1 MEAPKKLVGSVAG
14 CADDTLAGLVA
25 CNPGLQLLRGHRVAL
40 RADLDALRGRVALLS
55 GGGSGHEP
63 AHAGYIGKGMLS
75 GVVAGA
81 VFTSPAVGS
90 ILAAIRAVTQAGA
103 VGTLLIVKNYTGD
116 RLNFGLALERARAE
130 GADVQMVVVG
140 DDCAFTTQKK
150 AGRRGLCGTVLVHKV
165 AGALAEAGASL
176 DEIVKRVSAVTKAMG
191 TLGLS
196 LSPCS
201 VPGSKPTFQLADDEM
216 ELGLGIHGEAGV
228 RRMKVM
234 PADEAVETMLAHM
247 TDPANASHLPL
258 SRGASVVLVVNN
270 LGGLSCLELGIVA
283 SAAVRGLERRGVCI
297 ARALVGSFMTAL
309 EMAGVS
315 LTLMLADEEL
325 LGLIDAKTTAM
336 AWPNLVAG
344 PAVSQRPEV
353 LAPNEGPE
361 PQAAQQAPSA
371 GPGTKRVQLVL
382 ERVCST
388 LLGLQDKLNELDRA
402 AGDGDC
408 GHTHARAAR
417 AIQEWV
423 RARPPPAAP
432 AQLLSALADL
442 LLEKMGG
449 SSGVLYGLFLT
460 AAARPLHNRSDL
472 PTWADAM
479 DAGIEAM
486 RRYGGAA
493 PGDRTMLDS
502 LCAAAQA
509 LHALRSPG
517 AELLTVLASA
527 VQVQG
532 WGGDRGWAEW
542 DGNGCTGRA
551 LSAPCPPG
559 RAQRRRQKPPGTW
572 KLVRA
577 EPATSARPSCCSLT
591 PGRWRRRPCCAPCW
605 RGCGAEGGQPACGCP
620 PLGSL
625 RLRRRWEMRQHAP
638 SVPSEC
644 LWSPKVGSVSVLV
657 QRGVGWWDLG
667 LGGGGWSPCRGGE
680 IQPALSVMAGEEGS
694 CWATHEPSSLP
705 RGWLGKPGGSHGCAH
720 GVWRKLQKGGKTG
733 TRGPG
738 QSLPCTTG

>member
-1 MEAPKKLVGSVAG
+1 MEASKKLISSVAG

-25 CNPGLQLLRGHRVAL
+25 CNPGLRLLRGHRVAL
-40 RADLDALRGRVALLS
+40 RADLAALRGRVALLS

-176 DEIVKRVSAVTKAMG
+176 DEIAKRVLAVAKAMG

-283 SAAVRGLERRGVCI
+283 GAAVRGLERRGVRI

-325 LGLIDAKTTAM
+325 VGLIDAETTAM

-344 PAVSQRPEV
+344 PATSQRPEV
-353 LAPNEGPE
+353 PAPDEGPE
-361 PQAAQQAPSA
+361 AAQQAPGA
-371 GPGTKRVQLVL
+371 GPEAKWVQLVL

-486 RRYGGAA
+486 QRYGGAA

-517 AELLTVLASA
+517 ADLLTVLASA
-527 VQVQG
+527 VQS
-532 WGGDRGWAEW
+532 AEAAAEATRHMEA
-542 DGNGCTGRA
+542 GAGRA
-551 LSAPCPPG
+551 SYISSAQLLQPDPG
-559 RAQRRRQKPPGTW
+559 AVAAAAVLRAVLEG
-572 KLVRA
+572 L
-577 EPATSARPSCCSLT
+577 
-591 PGRWRRRPCCAPCW
+591 
-605 RGCGAEGGQPACGCP
+605 RG
-620 PLGSL
+620 
-625 RLRRRWEMRQHAP
+625 
-638 SVPSEC
+638 
-644 LWSPKVGSVSVLV
+644 
-657 QRGVGWWDLG
+657 
-667 LGGGGWSPCRGGE
+667 
-680 IQPALSVMAGEEGS
+680 
-694 CWATHEPSSLP
+694 
-705 RGWLGKPGGSHGCAH
+705 
-720 GVWRKLQKGGKTG
+720 
-733 TRGPG
+733 
-738 QSLPCTTG
+738 